1 MSALSRSIIFS
12 IFLKIQRLI
21 VKFLRINISDTL
33 VDLLGKKKSLFLNF
47 CTGLQY
53 IIFHG
58 NNNSFRALEKCF
70 VLAKYRAGK

>member
-1 MSALSRSIIFS
+1 M
-12 IFLKIQRLI
+12 
-21 VKFLRINISDTL
+21 KFLRINISDTL
-33 VDLLGKKKSLFLNF
+33 VDLLRKKNPFFFNF